1 MKITQVRNATIIVEY
16 DETKFL
22 IDPWLGPKNYMEGFE
37 SALNSQIRQPRV
49 ELPFEIEKIVDVD
62 AVILTHFHPD
72 HFDEYAA
79 NALNKNIKFFVQSQ
93 KDLEIIKSY
102 GFKNLEIITQQ
113 GIDYKNIKL
122 YKTNCQHGKREI
134 IKPLCESIGMP
145 YDAMGIIFKSEKEKT
160 LYVAGDTIWCSE
172 VSEAIENFNPEIIV
186 INACAATVLN
196 GERLIMNIDDVKEVL
211 QNAPN
216 ATVIGSHMDTVS
228 HLSVTKNDLRE
239 LKNKNN
245 FDNLLIPEDG
255 EIINF
260 TRNS

>member
-16 DETKFL
+16 NETKFL
-22 IDPWLGPKNYMEGFE
+22 IDPWLGPKEYMTGFE
-37 SALNSQIRQPRV
+37 AGINPHIRQPRV
-49 ELPFEIEKIVDVD
+49 ELPFEIEKIVNVD

-102 GFKNLEIITQQ
+102 GFKNLEIITEQ

-134 IKPLCESIGMP
+134 LKPLCESIGMP
-145 YDAMGIIFKSEKEKT
+145 YDAMGVIFKFEKEKT
-160 LYVAGDTIWCSE
+160 LYIAGDTIWCSE

-216 ATVIGSHMDTVS
+216 TTVIGSHMDTVS

>member
-37 SALNSQIRQPRV
+37 SALNSQIRQPRI
-49 ELPFEIEKIVDVD
+49 ELPFEIEKIVEVD

-72 HFDEYAA
+72 HFDEYAV
-79 NALNKNIKFFVQSQ
+79 NALNKDIKFFVQSQ
-93 KDLEIIKSY
+93 NDFEIIQSY

-145 YDAMGIIFKSEKEKT
+145 YDAMVVVFKSNNEKT
-160 LYVAGDTIWCSE
+160 LYIAGDTIWCDE
-172 VSEAIENFNPEIIV
+172 VSEAIDKFEPEIIV
-186 INACAATVLN
+186 VNACAATVIN

-216 ATVIGSHMDTVS
+216 ATVIASHMDTVS
-228 HLSVTKNDLRE
+228 HLTVTRADLKKFKTE
-239 LKNKNN
+239 NKVN
-245 FDNLLIPEDG
+245 NLLIPDDG
-255 EIINF
+255 EILNL
-260 TRNS
+260 

>member
-16 DETKFL
+16 NEIKFL

-72 HFDEYAA
+72 HFDEYAV
-79 NALNKNIKFFVQSQ
+79 NVLNKDIKFFVQSQ
-93 KDLEIIKSY
+93 NDFEIIKSY
-102 GFKNLEIITQQ
+102 GFKNLEIITEQ

-122 YKTNCQHGKREI
+122 CKTNCQHGKREI
-134 IKPLCESIGMP
+134 LKPLCESIGMP
-145 YDAMGIIFKSEKEKT
+145 YDAMGVIFMSEKEKT
-160 LYVAGDTIWCSE
+160 LYIAGDTIWCSE
-172 VSEAIENFNPEIIV
+172 VSEVIENFNPEIIV

-216 ATVIGSHMDTVS
+216 ATIIASHMDTVS
-228 HLSVTKNDLRE
+228 HLTVTRADLE
-239 LKNKNN
+239 KFKTENKVK
-245 FDNLLIPEDG
+245 NLLIPNDG
-255 EIINF
+255 VILNL
-260 TRNS
+260 